1 LLWQVDFW
9 LGEQEMRYFEL
20 LGIQHF
26 VMYLFPTVASIA
38 LFAIGL
44 GFYHFHRKD
53 SAERENRIIEEYP
66 GGIQGRDAPFPVVL
80 YLIIA
85 GTVIWVLAY
94 IILIGVL
101 GVKI

>member
-1 LLWQVDFW
+1 
-9 LGEQEMRYFEL
+9 MRYFEL

-26 VMYLFPTVASIA
+26 VMYLFPAVAFVA
-38 LFAIGL
+38 LFIIGL
-44 GFYHFHRKD
+44 GFYHFQRKD
-53 SAERENRIIEEYP
+53 SAERESRIIEQYP
-66 GGIQGRDAPFPVVL
+66 GGIEGRNAPFPLVV

-85 GTVIWVLAY
+85 GTVFWVLAY